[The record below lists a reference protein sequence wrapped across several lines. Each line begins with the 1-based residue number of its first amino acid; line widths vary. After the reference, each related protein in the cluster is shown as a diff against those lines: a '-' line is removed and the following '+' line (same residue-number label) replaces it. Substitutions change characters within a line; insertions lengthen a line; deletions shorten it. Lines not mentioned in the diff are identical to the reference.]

1 MTKTP
6 NDYKEESYEWN
17 RRNQGAFSNEPVM
30 ELYRRI
36 RWLEDSF
43 PNFELMKKYPA
54 LQEAYKEYKT
64 IETLILSGEN
74 DKEGK

>member
-1 MTKTP
+1 
-6 NDYKEESYEWN
+6 
-17 RRNQGAFSNEPVM
+17 
-30 ELYRRI
+30 
-36 RWLEDSF
+36 
-43 PNFELMKKYPA
+43 MKKYPA